1 MNNFIITVG
10 RQFGSGGRE
19 IAKKIAQHFNIKCYD
34 DELVD
39 LAAEHSGLH
48 KDFVASCDEKA
59 VSSFAFSVSNNFYV
73 SSNGAHQVQIKAYF
87 SQFDAIK
94 SVAKQGPC
102 VIVGR
107 VADYVLKNEDNK
119 ISVFISADRQDR
131 VSRVM
136 EYENIPEKQ
145 AEKLVDKNDKNRA
158 KYYNFFSNK
167 KWGEA
172 KTYDLCVNSSKLGID
187 KTAEFIINY
196 IENRLASLQD

>member
-1 MNNFIITVG
+1 
-10 RQFGSGGRE
+10 
-19 IAKKIAQHFNIKCYD
+19 
-34 DELVD
+34 
-39 LAAEHSGLH
+39 
-48 KDFVASCDEKA
+48 
-59 VSSFAFSVSNNFYV
+59 
-73 SSNGAHQVQIKAYF
+73 
-87 SQFDAIK
+87 
-94 SVAKQGPC
+94 
-102 VIVGR
+102 
-107 VADYVLKNEDNK
+107 
-119 ISVFISADRQDR
+119 
-131 VSRVM
+131 M